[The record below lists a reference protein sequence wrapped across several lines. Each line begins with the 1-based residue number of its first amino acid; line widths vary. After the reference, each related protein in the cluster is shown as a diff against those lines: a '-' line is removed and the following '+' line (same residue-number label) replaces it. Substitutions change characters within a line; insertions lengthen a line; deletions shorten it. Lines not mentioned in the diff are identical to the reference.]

1 MEPIKLEFIVK
12 GDIDNELAKIKLAIK
27 GVGDES
33 YTSFKRLLNSS
44 NESFNGLSRVAQG
57 QAVVLQRVIQE
68 LRQNEAAQEA
78 LFDKF
83 EKGNISAANYAQA
96 QARLSVQQAELKRQA
111 SDLNQELQREIQ
123 LNGKVADSLEQKI
136 SHLSN
141 LKAEYS
147 KLSQEERDN
156 ELVGGRLISQV
167 KVLSKEIEDINNR
180 FRTEKAQITFVSGS
194 LQEKT
199 ALIAKLRNEYARL
212 TPAERDSEQIGGKLV
227 TQIKT
232 LNKEVEDINN
242 RFRIEKVVVSQI
254 SGSLQEK
261 NTILSKLREEYAR
274 LNKEERE
281 NEKIGGQLITRI
293 RELNREVKNIN
304 EGMEDTKTESGDLT
318 DALEMIPGAIGGSIS
333 KFKQLLSIGKS
344 FMSSGLGIFIGG
356 LASAFF
362 VLKTGIEGSEEATVR
377 LSAKTEYFKS
387 IYSTQKKML
396 TESMAAF
403 YNLITG
409 DTEAMNENLKAF
421 TRLQLHQVGYAQL
434 SQKAVI
440 ERNNVNKQEE
450 RNNGLILANAAA
462 IEQYRTGLM
471 DVNKT
476 FEERKKL
483 GQDILKLEKENSQL
497 KLDVISEKYKVFLDA
512 SSEAIERI
520 SDKFPEQ
527 IKLAQEYF
535 KTLTTGGELTLT
547 QQQQLINAIHDI
559 TSGLDK
565 SWDDKQKAEF
575 RSYFTDAL
583 SATKDYYSKSREV
596 STNLS
601 NIIKQQA
608 NEAAKANKKTALQKL
623 QEEVKLYKEQ
633 YAILYAYERNMG
645 KEAAD
650 EAFKDLRT
658 QGTDFI
664 AYLSNKINELKSK
677 TTRTKEE
684 DINLGWLEKTRLE
697 VAPKFDASAFKN
709 SIEEKKKLYKK
720 DIDAYIEYLEKLRKL
735 MDQDTSTAG
744 TQKRI
749 ILDLEIKEQK
759 EERQKQIDDT
769 LKQYAGYTTQMTSLH
784 TTYQRDMSRLN
795 TLLTKA
801 TTDEERKRIQE
812 TIKLREDGYK
822 QSLLNLGIENE
833 DFYNVLFGGL
843 QEVSIKTLRKAL
855 EDAEKWIK
863 EFEEKTKVDPNS
875 KTGIDLSNIKSQ
887 LKGIGNDMDKVS
899 SVTAKAPMDFSK
911 GVGTWAT
918 QFQDAAAKTLENLE
932 QIADVA
938 HYIDED
944 FGNAMDTVV
953 GIVGGVSDIAE
964 GVMSVFKGD
973 IVSAVNKSITGT
985 YKIFKTLADNVKYNR
1000 QVRRDYE
1007 EGLLETYDK
1016 ELEYNSIL
1024 RERLRVQQQIG
1035 ETSLKYF
1042 TRLQEELNK
1051 QKVSANAEYNE
1062 VWSKLMGEQYIS
1074 QTNYRHGTWFRK
1086 AKTWNDYES
1095 LSGKTYEEIEKLYTQ
1110 DKLEGAAK
1118 TLFERLKQLKNEGAD
1133 VVDMM
1138 DDLKTE
1144 MDEAY
1149 TGTTTSAISD
1159 SIIQGFINGKKG
1171 AVDFADDFRELMRD
1185 AMLKSIKMKYLEAPL
1200 QKWYEQFAKDSESG
1214 LTEDKISKLR
1224 EQYNAIIND
1233 AAKHAE
1239 EMEKITGVT
1248 IADPDSSNEN
1258 SLKGALAKASQES
1271 IDLLAGQTGALRVTA
1286 DNSYY
1291 KLTSLYTLQERGWNE
1306 VTEIKKSV
1314 ALIEGHARR
1323 TSDAVDH
1330 MSTIG
1335 VKINMNMN

>member
-12 GDIDNELAKIKLAIK
+12 GDIEKELAKVKLAIK
-27 GVGDES
+27 SVGDES
-33 YTSFKRLLNSS
+33 YTSFTRLLSSS
-44 NESFNGLSRVAQG
+44 NDAFNGLNRNAQR
-57 QAVVLQRVIQE
+57 QAIILQRYIQK

-78 LFDKF
+78 LYEKF
-83 EKGNISAANYAQA
+83 KKGTLSSEEYAQA
-96 QARLSVQQAELKRQA
+96 QSRLAVQQAELKQRA
-111 SDLNQELQREIQ
+111 SDANHTLEREIQ
-123 LNGKVADSLEQKI
+123 LNRTSKGSLEEKKVT
-136 SHLSN
+136 LN
-141 LKAEYS
+141 LLKEEYS
-147 KLSQEERDN
+147 
-156 ELVGGRLISQV
+156 
-167 KVLSKEIEDINNR
+167 
-180 FRTEKAQITFVSGS
+180 
-194 LQEKT
+194 
-199 ALIAKLRNEYARL
+199 
-212 TPAERDSEQIGGKLV
+212 
-227 TQIKT
+227 
-232 LNKEVEDINN
+232 
-242 RFRIEKVVVSQI
+242 
-254 SGSLQEK
+254 
-261 NTILSKLREEYAR
+261 R

-281 NEKIGGQLITRI
+281 NEKIGGQLLSRI
-293 RELNREVKNIN
+293 RELDRETKSLSGGLKEVKA
-304 EGMEDTKTESGDLT
+304 SSSDLT
-318 DALEMIPGAIGGSIS
+318 DSLEQIPGPIGDGVSQ
-333 KFKQLLSIGKS
+333 FKQLLSAGKA
-344 FMSSGLGIFIGG
+344 FMSSGIGLFIGG
-356 LASAFF
+356 LTVLFYG
-362 VLKTGIEGSEEATVR
+362 LKTAIEGSEQATNKMNATFVY
-377 LSAKTEYFKS
+377 AKS
-387 IYSTQKKML
+387 IWGTQKKML
-396 TESMAAF
+396 TEATATL
-403 YNLITG
+403 YNIFTG
-409 DTEAMNENLKAF
+409 DWDAANKSSQRFRE
-421 TRLQLHQVGYAQL
+421 LQLNQVGYA
-434 SQKAVI
+434 KASALASEEQVKI
-440 ERNNVNKQEE
+440 NKQLE
-450 RNNGLILANAAA
+450 RNNGLILANSAA
-462 IEQYRTGLM
+462 IEQYRTQLM

-476 FEERKKL
+476 FEERKKI
-483 GQDILKLEKENSQL
+483 GQEVLKLEKENANLKMEPLARDYNNFIFGEQDAFQL
-497 KLDVISEKYKVFLDA
+497 
-512 SSEAIERI
+512 I
-520 SDKFPEQ
+520 SDQFKDQ
-527 IKLAQEYF
+527 TILANKYF
-535 KTLTTGGELTLT
+535 NTLAEGGELTLG
-547 QQQQLINAIHDI
+547 QQHELINAVNDI
-559 TSGLDK
+559 TSGLDRV
-565 SWDDKQKAEF
+565 WDDKQKAKF

-583 SATKDYYSKSREV
+583 NVTKDYYSKTREV

-684 DINLGWLEKTRLE
+684 DINLGWLEKTRQE

-749 ILDLEIKEQK
+749 ILDLEIKDQK
-759 EERQKQIDDT
+759 EERQKQIDAT

-795 TLLTKA
+795 ALLTKA
-801 TTDEERKRIQE
+801 TTDEERKRLNE
-812 TIKLREDGYK
+812 TIRLREDGYK
-822 QSLLNLGIENE
+822 QSLLQLGIENE

-843 QEVSIKTLRKAL
+843 QEVSVKTLRKAL

-863 EFEEKTKVDPNS
+863 EFEAKTKVDPNS

-985 YKIFKTLADNVKYNR
+985 YKIFKTLADNVRYNKQIR
-1000 QVRRDYE
+1000 AEYE
-1007 EGLLETYDK
+1007 QGLLETYDK

-1118 TLFERLKQLKNEGAD
+1118 TLFERLKQLKDEGAD

-1144 MDEAY
+1144 MDEAW

-1185 AMLKSIKMKYLEAPL
+1185 AMLKSIQMKYLEAPL

-1239 EMEKITGVT
+1239 EMERITGVT

>member
-12 GDIDNELAKIKLAIK
+12 GDIEKELAKVKLAIK

-33 YTSFKRLLNSS
+33 YTSFSRLLSSS
-44 NESFNGLSRVAQG
+44 NDAFNSMSKDAQRH
-57 QAVVLQRVIQE
+57 ALILQRYIQK
-68 LRQNEAAQEA
+68 LRQNETAQEA
-78 LFDKF
+78 LYDKLK
-83 EKGNISAANYAQA
+83 KGTVSSEEYAQA
-96 QARLSVQQAELKRQA
+96 QSRLAVQQAELKQRA
-111 SDLNQELQREIQ
+111 SELSRTVEREIQ
-123 LNGKVADSLEQKI
+123 LNKAVKGSIEEKRVAL
-136 SHLSN
+136 N
-141 LKAEYS
+141 L
-147 KLSQEERDN
+147 
-156 ELVGGRLISQV
+156 
-167 KVLSKEIEDINNR
+167 
-180 FRTEKAQITFVSGS
+180 
-194 LQEKT
+194 
-199 ALIAKLRNEYARL
+199 
-212 TPAERDSEQIGGKLV
+212 
-227 TQIKT
+227 
-232 LNKEVEDINN
+232 
-242 RFRIEKVVVSQI
+242 
-254 SGSLQEK
+254 
-261 NTILSKLREEYAR
+261 LREEYSR

-281 NEKIGGQLITRI
+281 NEKIGGQLLSRI
-293 RELNREVKNIN
+293 KELDRETKSLSGGLKEVKA
-304 EGMEDTKTESGDLT
+304 SSSSLT
-318 DALEMIPGAIGGSIS
+318 DSLEQIPGPIGDGVSQ
-333 KFKQLLSIGKS
+333 FKQLLSAGKA
-344 FMSSGLGIFIGG
+344 FMSSGIGLFVGG
-356 LASAFF
+356 LTVLFYG
-362 VLKTGIEGSEEATVR
+362 LKTAIEGSEQATTKMNATFVY
-377 LSAKTEYFKS
+377 TKS
-387 IYSTQKKML
+387 IWDTQKKML
-396 TESMAAF
+396 TEATATL
-403 YNLITG
+403 YNIFTG
-409 DTEAMNENLKAF
+409 DWDAANKSAQRFHE
-421 TRLQLHQVGYAQL
+421 LQLNQVGYA
-434 SQKAVI
+434 KASALASEEQVKI
-440 ERNNVNKQEE
+440 NKQTE
-450 RNNGLILANAAA
+450 RNNGLILANSAA
-462 IEQYRTGLM
+462 IEQYRTQLM

-476 FEERKKL
+476 FEERKKI
-483 GQDILKLEKENSQL
+483 GQEVLKLEKENANL
-497 KLDVISEKYKVFLDA
+497 KLEPLSRNYNNFITDNRDA
-512 SSEAIERI
+512 FTLIT
-520 SDKFPEQ
+520 KQFPEQ
-527 IKLAQEYF
+527 TKLANEYF
-535 KTLTTGGELTLT
+535 NTLAEGGELTLG
-547 QQQQLINAIHDI
+547 QQHELINAVNDI
-559 TSGLDK
+559 TSGLDRV
-565 SWDDKQKAEF
+565 WDDKQKAKF

-583 SATKDYYSKSREV
+583 NVTKDYYSKSREV

-608 NEAAKANKKTALQKL
+608 DEAAKANKKTALQKL

-684 DINLGWLEKTRLE
+684 DINLGWLEKTRQE

-720 DIDAYIEYLEKLRKL
+720 DIDAYIDYLEKLRKL

-749 ILDLEIKEQK
+749 ILDLEIKDQR
-759 EERQKQIDDT
+759 EERQKQLDAM
-769 LKQYAGYTTQMTSLH
+769 LKDYAGYTTKVTSLH

-795 TLLTKA
+795 VLLTKA
-801 TTDEERKRIQE
+801 TTDEERKRINE
-812 TIKLREDGYK
+812 TIRLREDGYK
-822 QSLLNLGIENE
+822 QSLLQLGIENE

-843 QEVSIKTLRKAL
+843 QEVSVKTLRKAL

-863 EFEEKTKVDPNS
+863 EFEAKTKVDPNS
-875 KTGIDLSNIKSQ
+875 KTGVDLSNIKTQIHSI
-887 LKGIGNDMDKVS
+887 KTDVDKVGFVS
-899 SVTAKAPMDFSK
+899 AKAPMDFSK

-985 YKIFKTLADNVKYNR
+985 YKIFKTLADNVRYNKQIR
-1000 QVRRDYE
+1000 AEYE
-1007 EGLLETYDK
+1007 QGLLETYDK

-1035 ETSLKYF
+1035 ETSLQYF
-1042 TRLQEELNK
+1042 TRLQEELKK
-1051 QKVSANAEYNE
+1051 QKVSANDEYNE

-1086 AKTWNDYES
+1086 AKTWNDYAS

-1118 TLFERLKQLKNEGAD
+1118 TLFERLKQLKDEGAD

-1144 MDEAY
+1144 MDEAW

-1185 AMLKSIKMKYLEAPL
+1185 AMLKSIQMKYLEAPL

-1271 IDLLAGQTGALRVTA
+1271 IDLMAGQTGALRVTA

>member
-1 MEPIKLEFIVK
+1 ML
-12 GDIDNELAKIKLAIK
+12 G
-27 GVGDES
+27 
-33 YTSFKRLLNSS
+33 
-44 NESFNGLSRVAQG
+44 
-57 QAVVLQRVIQE
+57 
-68 LRQNEAAQEA
+68 
-78 LFDKF
+78 
-83 EKGNISAANYAQA
+83 
-96 QARLSVQQAELKRQA
+96 
-111 SDLNQELQREIQ
+111 
-123 LNGKVADSLEQKI
+123 
-136 SHLSN
+136 
-141 LKAEYS
+141 
-147 KLSQEERDN
+147 
-156 ELVGGRLISQV
+156 ISQ
-167 KVLSKEIEDINNR
+167 
-180 FRTEKAQITFVSGS
+180 
-194 LQEKT
+194 
-199 ALIAKLRNEYARL
+199 
-212 TPAERDSEQIGGKLV
+212 
-227 TQIKT
+227 
-232 LNKEVEDINN
+232 
-242 RFRIEKVVVSQI
+242 
-254 SGSLQEK
+254 
-261 NTILSKLREEYAR
+261 
-274 LNKEERE
+274 
-281 NEKIGGQLITRI
+281 
-293 RELNREVKNIN
+293 
-304 EGMEDTKTESGDLT
+304 
-318 DALEMIPGAIGGSIS
+318 
-333 KFKQLLSIGKS
+333 
-344 FMSSGLGIFIGG
+344 
-356 LASAFF
+356 
-362 VLKTGIEGSEEATVR
+362 
-377 LSAKTEYFKS
+377 
-387 IYSTQKKML
+387 
-396 TESMAAF
+396 
-403 YNLITG
+403 
-409 DTEAMNENLKAF
+409 
-421 TRLQLHQVGYAQL
+421 
-434 SQKAVI
+434 
-440 ERNNVNKQEE
+440 
-450 RNNGLILANAAA
+450 
-462 IEQYRTGLM
+462 
-471 DVNKT
+471 
-476 FEERKKL
+476 
-483 GQDILKLEKENSQL
+483 
-497 KLDVISEKYKVFLDA
+497 
-512 SSEAIERI
+512 
-520 SDKFPEQ
+520 
-527 IKLAQEYF
+527 
-535 KTLTTGGELTLT
+535 
-547 QQQQLINAIHDI
+547 
-559 TSGLDK
+559 
-565 SWDDKQKAEF
+565 
-575 RSYFTDAL
+575 SY
-583 SATKDYYSKSREV
+583 
-596 STNLS
+596 
-601 NIIKQQA
+601 I
-608 NEAAKANKKTALQKL
+608 
-623 QEEVKLYKEQ
+623 
-633 YAILYAYERNMG
+633 
-645 KEAAD
+645 
-650 EAFKDLRT
+650 
-658 QGTDFI
+658 
-664 AYLSNKINELKSK
+664 
-677 TTRTKEE
+677 
-684 DINLGWLEKTRLE
+684 
-697 VAPKFDASAFKN
+697 
-709 SIEEKKKLYKK
+709 SIEEKKKLYQK
-720 DIDAYIEYLEKLRKL
+720 DIDAYIAYLERLRKL

-749 ILDLEIKEQK
+749 ILDIEIKDQK
-759 EERQKQIDDT
+759 EERQKQIDAT

-795 TLLTKA
+795 ELLTKA
-801 TTDEERKRIQE
+801 TTDEERKRINE
-812 TIKLREDGYK
+812 TIRLREDGYK
-822 QSLLNLGIENE
+822 QSLLQLGVENE

-843 QEVSIKTLRKAL
+843 QEVSVKTLRKAL

-863 EFEEKTKVDPNS
+863 EFEAKTKVDPNS

-985 YKIFKTLADNVKYNR
+985 YKIFKTLADNVRYNKQIR
-1000 QVRRDYE
+1000 AEYE

-1110 DKLEGAAK
+1110 DKLEDAAK
-1118 TLFERLKQLKNEGAD
+1118 TLFERLKQLKDEGAD

-1144 MDEAY
+1144 MDEAW
-1149 TGTTTSAISD
+1149 TGTTTSTISD

-1214 LTEDKISKLR
+1214 LTDDKINKLR

-1291 KLTSLYTLQERGWNE
+1291 KLTSLYTLQERGWND
-1306 VTEIKKSV
+1306 VAEIKKSV
-1314 ALIEGHARR
+1314 ILIESHVKR

-1330 MSTIG
+1330 MSMLG
-1335 VKINMNMN
+1335 VKINMN

>member
-12 GDIDNELAKIKLAIK
+12 GDIEKELAKVKLAIK

-33 YTSFKRLLNSS
+33 YTSFTRLLSSS
-44 NESFNGLSRVAQG
+44 NDTFNGLNRNAQR
-57 QAVVLQRVIQE
+57 QVIILQRYIQK

-78 LFDKF
+78 LYEKF
-83 EKGNISAANYAQA
+83 KKGTLSSEEYAQA
-96 QARLSVQQAELKRQA
+96 QSRLAVQQAELKQRA
-111 SDLNQELQREIQ
+111 SDANHTLEREIQ
-123 LNGKVADSLEQKI
+123 LNRASKGSLEEKKVT
-136 SHLSN
+136 LN
-141 LKAEYS
+141 LLKEEYS
-147 KLSQEERDN
+147 H
-156 ELVGGRLISQV
+156 
-167 KVLSKEIEDINNR
+167 
-180 FRTEKAQITFVSGS
+180 
-194 LQEKT
+194 
-199 ALIAKLRNEYARL
+199 
-212 TPAERDSEQIGGKLV
+212 
-227 TQIKT
+227 
-232 LNKEVEDINN
+232 
-242 RFRIEKVVVSQI
+242 
-254 SGSLQEK
+254 
-261 NTILSKLREEYAR
+261 

-281 NEKIGGQLITRI
+281 NEKVGGQLLSRI
-293 RELNREVKNIN
+293 RELDRETKSLSGGLKEVKA
-304 EGMEDTKTESGDLT
+304 SSSDLT
-318 DALEMIPGAIGGSIS
+318 DTLEQIPGPIGDGVSQ
-333 KFKQLLSIGKS
+333 FKQLLSAGKA
-344 FMSSGLGIFIGG
+344 FMSSGIGLFIGG
-356 LASAFF
+356 LTVLFYG
-362 VLKTGIEGSEEATVR
+362 LKTAIEGSEQATNKMNATFVY
-377 LSAKTEYFKS
+377 AKS
-387 IYSTQKKML
+387 IWETQKKML
-396 TESMAAF
+396 TEATATL
-403 YNLITG
+403 YNIFTG
-409 DTEAMNENLKAF
+409 DWDAANKSSQRFRE
-421 TRLQLHQVGYAQL
+421 LQLNQVGYA
-434 SQKAVI
+434 KASALASEEQVKI
-440 ERNNVNKQEE
+440 NKQID
-450 RNNGLILANAAA
+450 RNNGLILANSAA
-462 IEQYRTGLM
+462 IEQYRTQLM

-476 FEERKKL
+476 FEERKKI
-483 GQDILKLEKENSQL
+483 GQEILKLEKENANL
-497 KLDVISEKYKVFLDA
+497 KLEPLSRDYDNF
-512 SSEAIERI
+512 I
-520 SDKFPEQ
+520 SDNRDAFTLITDQFKEQ
-527 IKLAQEYF
+527 TILANKYF
-535 KTLTTGGELTLT
+535 NTLAEGGELTLE
-547 QQQQLINAIHDI
+547 QQHELINAVNDI
-559 TSGLDK
+559 TSGLDRV
-565 SWDDKQKAEF
+565 WNDEQKAKF

-583 SATKDYYSKSREV
+583 NVTKDYYSKSREV

-650 EAFKDLRT
+650 EAFKELKA
-658 QGTDFI
+658 QGGDFI
-664 AYLSNKINELKSK
+664 AFLSNKINELKSK

-749 ILDLEIKEQK
+749 ILDLEIKDQR
-759 EERQKQIDDT
+759 EERQKQLDAM
-769 LKQYAGYTTQMTSLH
+769 LKDYAGYTTKVTSLH

-795 TLLTKA
+795 ALLTKA

-822 QSLLNLGIENE
+822 QSLLQLGIENE

-843 QEVSIKTLRKAL
+843 QEVSVKTLRKAL

-863 EFEEKTKVDPNS
+863 EFEAKTKVDPNS
-875 KTGIDLSNIKSQ
+875 KTGVDLSNIKTQIHSI
-887 LKGIGNDMDKVS
+887 KTDVDKVGFVS
-899 SVTAKAPMDFSK
+899 AKAPMDFSK

-985 YKIFKTLADNVKYNR
+985 YKIFKTLADNVRYNKQIR
-1000 QVRRDYE
+1000 AEYE
-1007 EGLLETYDK
+1007 QGLLETYDK

-1095 LSGKTYEEIEKLYTQ
+1095 LSGKSYEEIEKLYTQ

-1118 TLFERLKQLKNEGAD
+1118 TLFERLKQLKDEGAD

-1144 MDEAY
+1144 MDEAW

-1159 SIIQGFINGKKG
+1159 SILQGFINGKKG

>member
-12 GDIDNELAKIKLAIK
+12 GDIEKELAKVKLAIK

-33 YTSFKRLLNSS
+33 YTSFTRLLSSS
-44 NESFNGLSRVAQG
+44 NDAFNGLNRNAQR
-57 QAVVLQRVIQE
+57 QAIILQRYIQK

-78 LFDKF
+78 LYEKF
-83 EKGNISAANYAQA
+83 KKGTLSSEEYAQA
-96 QARLSVQQAELKRQA
+96 QSRLAVQQAELKQRA
-111 SDLNQELQREIQ
+111 SDANHTLEREIQ
-123 LNGKVADSLEQKI
+123 LNRASKGSLEEKKVT
-136 SHLSN
+136 LN
-141 LKAEYS
+141 LLKEEYS
-147 KLSQEERDN
+147 
-156 ELVGGRLISQV
+156 
-167 KVLSKEIEDINNR
+167 
-180 FRTEKAQITFVSGS
+180 
-194 LQEKT
+194 
-199 ALIAKLRNEYARL
+199 
-212 TPAERDSEQIGGKLV
+212 
-227 TQIKT
+227 
-232 LNKEVEDINN
+232 
-242 RFRIEKVVVSQI
+242 
-254 SGSLQEK
+254 
-261 NTILSKLREEYAR
+261 R

-281 NEKIGGQLITRI
+281 NEKIGGQLLSRI
-293 RELNREVKNIN
+293 RELDRETKSLNSGLKEVKA
-304 EGMEDTKTESGDLT
+304 SSSDLT
-318 DALEMIPGAIGGSIS
+318 DTLEQIPGPIGDGVSQ
-333 KFKQLLSIGKS
+333 FKQLLSAGKA
-344 FMSSGLGIFIGG
+344 FMSSGIGLFIGG
-356 LASAFF
+356 LTVLFYG
-362 VLKTGIEGSEEATVR
+362 LKTAIEGSEQATNKMNATFVY
-377 LSAKTEYFKS
+377 AKS
-387 IYSTQKKML
+387 IWGTQKKML
-396 TESMAAF
+396 TEATATL
-403 YNLITG
+403 YNIFTG
-409 DTEAMNENLKAF
+409 DWDAANKSSQRFRE
-421 TRLQLHQVGYAQL
+421 LQLNQVGYA
-434 SQKAVI
+434 KASALASEEQVKI
-440 ERNNVNKQEE
+440 NKQIE
-450 RNNGLILANAAA
+450 RNNGLILANSAA
-462 IEQYRTGLM
+462 IEQYRTQLM

-476 FEERKKL
+476 FEERKKI
-483 GQDILKLEKENSQL
+483 GQEILKLEKENANL
-497 KLDVISEKYKVFLDA
+497 KLDPLARDYDNFILDNGDAFTLISGQFKEQTILANKYFNT
-512 SSEAIERI
+512 
-520 SDKFPEQ
+520 
-527 IKLAQEYF
+527 LAE
-535 KTLTTGGELTLT
+535 GGELTLE
-547 QQQQLINAIHDI
+547 QQHELINAVNDI
-559 TSGLDK
+559 TSGLDRV
-565 SWDDKQKAEF
+565 WDDKQKAKF

-583 SATKDYYSKSREV
+583 TVTKDYYNKTREV

-658 QGTDFI
+658 QGSDFI

-749 ILDLEIKEQK
+749 ILDLEIKDQR
-759 EERQKQIDDT
+759 EERQKQLDAM
-769 LKQYAGYTTQMTSLH
+769 LKDYAGYTTKVTSLH

-795 TLLTKA
+795 ALLTKA
-801 TTDEERKRIQE
+801 TTDEERKRINE
-812 TIKLREDGYK
+812 TIRLREDGYK
-822 QSLLNLGIENE
+822 QSLLQLGIENE

-843 QEVSIKTLRKAL
+843 QEVSVKTLRKAL

-863 EFEEKTKVDPNS
+863 EFETKTKVDPNS
-875 KTGIDLSNIKSQ
+875 KTGVDLSNIKTQIHSI
-887 LKGIGNDMDKVS
+887 KTDVDKVGFVS
-899 SVTAKAPMDFSK
+899 AKAPMDFSK

-985 YKIFKTLADNVKYNR
+985 YKIFKTLADNVRYNKQIR
-1000 QVRRDYE
+1000 AEYE
-1007 EGLLETYDK
+1007 QGLLETYDK

-1118 TLFERLKQLKNEGAD
+1118 TLFERLKQLKDEGAD

-1144 MDEAY
+1144 MDEAW

-1200 QKWYEQFAKDSESG
+1200 QKWYERFAQDSENG
-1214 LTEDKISKLR
+1214 LTSDKIEELR
-1224 EQYNAIIND
+1224 QAYDKIIES
-1233 AAKHAE
+1233 AAKEAE
-1239 EMEKITGVT
+1239 NLEKITGIGLADTERTAVAKGITAVSQDSFNEYLGRVYALQYITANIDKNVT
-1248 IADPDSSNEN
+1248 DIQT
-1258 SLKGALAKASQES
+1258 LLYKAAEQW
-1271 IDLLAGQTGALRVTA
+1271 I
-1286 DNSYY
+1286 
-1291 KLTSLYTLQERGWNE
+1291 
-1306 VTEIKKSV
+1306 
-1314 ALIEGHARR
+1314 LIEENTRYCRR
-1323 TSDAVDH
+1323 LEGIEKDIKEVKNG
-1330 MSTIG
+1330 IG
-1335 VKINMNMN
+1335 TMVNKGIIMRKQ

>member
-12 GDIDNELAKIKLAIK
+12 GDIEKELAKVKLAIK

-33 YTSFKRLLNSS
+33 YTSFTRLLSSS
-44 NESFNGLSRVAQG
+44 NDAFNGLNRNAQR
-57 QAVVLQRVIQE
+57 QAIILQRYIQK

-78 LFDKF
+78 LYEKF
-83 EKGNISAANYAQA
+83 KKGTLSSEEYAQA
-96 QARLSVQQAELKRQA
+96 QSRLAVQQAELKQRA
-111 SDLNQELQREIQ
+111 SDANHTLEREIQ
-123 LNGKVADSLEQKI
+123 LNRASKGSLEEKKVT
-136 SHLSN
+136 LN
-141 LKAEYS
+141 LLKEEYS
-147 KLSQEERDN
+147 
-156 ELVGGRLISQV
+156 
-167 KVLSKEIEDINNR
+167 
-180 FRTEKAQITFVSGS
+180 
-194 LQEKT
+194 
-199 ALIAKLRNEYARL
+199 
-212 TPAERDSEQIGGKLV
+212 
-227 TQIKT
+227 
-232 LNKEVEDINN
+232 
-242 RFRIEKVVVSQI
+242 
-254 SGSLQEK
+254 
-261 NTILSKLREEYAR
+261 R

-281 NEKIGGQLITRI
+281 NEKIGGQLLSRI
-293 RELNREVKNIN
+293 KELDRETKSLSGGLKEVKA
-304 EGMEDTKTESGDLT
+304 SSSSLT
-318 DALEMIPGAIGGSIS
+318 DSLEQIPGPIGDGVSQ
-333 KFKQLLSIGKS
+333 FKQLLSAGKA
-344 FMSSGLGIFIGG
+344 FMSSGIGLFVGG
-356 LASAFF
+356 LTVLFYG
-362 VLKTGIEGSEEATVR
+362 LKTAIEGSEQATTKMNATFVY
-377 LSAKTEYFKS
+377 TKS
-387 IYSTQKKML
+387 IWDTQKKML
-396 TESMAAF
+396 TEATATL
-403 YNLITG
+403 YNIFTG
-409 DTEAMNENLKAF
+409 DWDAANKSAQRFHE
-421 TRLQLHQVGYAQL
+421 LQLNQVGYA
-434 SQKAVI
+434 KASALASEEQVKI
-440 ERNNVNKQEE
+440 NKQTE
-450 RNNGLILANAAA
+450 RNNGLILANSAA
-462 IEQYRTGLM
+462 IEQYRTQLM

-476 FEERKKL
+476 FEERKKI
-483 GQDILKLEKENSQL
+483 GQEVLKLEKENANL
-497 KLDVISEKYKVFLDA
+497 KLEPLSRNYNNFITDNRDA
-512 SSEAIERI
+512 FTLIT
-520 SDKFPEQ
+520 KQFPEQ
-527 IKLAQEYF
+527 TKLANEYF
-535 KTLTTGGELTLT
+535 NTLAEGGELTLG
-547 QQQQLINAIHDI
+547 QQHELINAVNDI
-559 TSGLDK
+559 TSGLDRV
-565 SWDDKQKAEF
+565 WDDKQKAKF

-583 SATKDYYSKSREV
+583 NVTKDYYSKTREV

-749 ILDLEIKEQK
+749 ILDLEIKDQR
-759 EERQKQIDDT
+759 EERQKQLDAM
-769 LKQYAGYTTQMTSLH
+769 LKDYAGYTTKVTSLH

-795 TLLTKA
+795 ALLTKA
-801 TTDEERKRIQE
+801 TTDEERKRINE
-812 TIKLREDGYK
+812 TIRLREDGYK
-822 QSLLNLGIENE
+822 QSLLLLGIENE

-843 QEVSIKTLRKAL
+843 QEVSVKTLRKAL

-863 EFEEKTKVDPNS
+863 EFEAKTKVDPNS
-875 KTGIDLSNIKSQ
+875 KTGVDLSNIKTQIHSI
-887 LKGIGNDMDKVS
+887 KTDVDKVGFVS
-899 SVTAKAPMDFSK
+899 AKAPMDFSK

-985 YKIFKTLADNVKYNR
+985 YKIFKTLADNVRYNKQIR
-1000 QVRRDYE
+1000 AEYE
-1007 EGLLETYDK
+1007 QGLLETYDK

-1086 AKTWNDYES
+1086 AKTWNDYAS

-1118 TLFERLKQLKNEGAD
+1118 TLFERLKQLKDEGAD

-1144 MDEAY
+1144 MDEAW

-1159 SIIQGFINGKKG
+1159 SILQGFINGKKG

>member
-12 GDIDNELAKIKLAIK
+12 GDIEKELAKVKLAIQ

-33 YTSFKRLLNSS
+33 YTSFTRLLSSS
-44 NESFNGLSRVAQG
+44 NDAFNGLNRNAQR
-57 QAVVLQRVIQE
+57 QAIILQRYIQK

-78 LFDKF
+78 LYEKF
-83 EKGNISAANYAQA
+83 KKGTLSSEEYAQA
-96 QARLSVQQAELKRQA
+96 QSRLAVQQAELKQRA
-111 SDLNQELQREIQ
+111 SDANHTLEREIQ
-123 LNGKVADSLEQKI
+123 LNRASKGSLEEKKVT
-136 SHLSN
+136 LN
-141 LKAEYS
+141 LLKEEYS
-147 KLSQEERDN
+147 
-156 ELVGGRLISQV
+156 
-167 KVLSKEIEDINNR
+167 
-180 FRTEKAQITFVSGS
+180 
-194 LQEKT
+194 
-199 ALIAKLRNEYARL
+199 
-212 TPAERDSEQIGGKLV
+212 
-227 TQIKT
+227 
-232 LNKEVEDINN
+232 
-242 RFRIEKVVVSQI
+242 
-254 SGSLQEK
+254 
-261 NTILSKLREEYAR
+261 R

-281 NEKIGGQLITRI
+281 NEKIGGQLLSRI
-293 RELNREVKNIN
+293 RELDRETKSLSGGLKEVKA
-304 EGMEDTKTESGDLT
+304 SSSDLT
-318 DALEMIPGAIGGSIS
+318 DSLEQIPGPIGDGVSQ
-333 KFKQLLSIGKS
+333 FKQLLSAGKA
-344 FMSSGLGIFIGG
+344 FMSSGVGLFIGG
-356 LASAFF
+356 LTVLFYG
-362 VLKTGIEGSEEATVR
+362 LKTAIEGSEQATNKMNATFVY
-377 LSAKTEYFKS
+377 AKS
-387 IYSTQKKML
+387 IWGTQKKML
-396 TESMAAF
+396 TEATATL
-403 YNLITG
+403 YNIFTG
-409 DTEAMNENLKAF
+409 DWDAANKSSQRFRE
-421 TRLQLHQVGYAQL
+421 LQLNQVGYA
-434 SQKAVI
+434 KASALASEEQVKI
-440 ERNNVNKQEE
+440 NKQIE
-450 RNNGLILANAAA
+450 RNNGLILANSAA
-462 IEQYRTGLM
+462 IEQYRTQLM

-476 FEERKKL
+476 FEERKKI
-483 GQDILKLEKENSQL
+483 GQEILKLEKDNANL
-497 KLDVISEKYKVFLDA
+497 KLEPLSRNYDNF
-512 SSEAIERI
+512 I
-520 SDKFPEQ
+520 SDNRDAFTLISGQFKEQ
-527 IKLAQEYF
+527 TILANKYF
-535 KTLTTGGELTLT
+535 NTLAEGGELTLE
-547 QQQQLINAIHDI
+547 QQHELINAVNDI
-559 TSGLDK
+559 TSGLDRV
-565 SWDDKQKAEF
+565 WDDEQKAKF

-583 SATKDYYSKSREV
+583 TVTKDYYSKTREV

-608 NEAAKANKKTALQKL
+608 NETAKANKKTALQKL

-645 KEAAD
+645 KKAAD

-684 DINLGWLEKTRLE
+684 DINLGWLEKTRME

-749 ILDLEIKEQK
+749 ILDLEIKDQR
-759 EERQKQIDDT
+759 EERQKQLDAL
-769 LKQYAGYTTQMTSLH
+769 LKDYAGYTTKVTSLH

-795 TLLTKA
+795 ALLTKA
-801 TTDEERKRIQE
+801 TTDEERKRLNE
-812 TIKLREDGYK
+812 TIRLREDGYK
-822 QSLLNLGIENE
+822 QSLLQLGIENE

-843 QEVSIKTLRKAL
+843 QEVSVKTLRKAL

-875 KTGIDLSNIKSQ
+875 QTGIDLSNIKTQIHSI
-887 LKGIGNDMDKVS
+887 KTDVDKVG
-899 SVTAKAPMDFSK
+899 SVSAKAPMDFSK

-985 YKIFKTLADNVKYNR
+985 YKIFKTLADNVRYNKQIR
-1000 QVRRDYE
+1000 AEYE
-1007 EGLLETYDK
+1007 QGLLETYDK

-1118 TLFERLKQLKNEGAD
+1118 TLFERLKQLKDEGAD

-1144 MDEAY
+1144 MDEAW

-1291 KLTSLYTLQERGWNE
+1291 KLTSLYTLQERGWND
-1306 VTEIKKSV
+1306 VAEIKKSV

>member
-33 YTSFKRLLNSS
+33 YLSFKRLLNSS
-44 NESFNGLSRVAQG
+44 NEAFNGLSRTAQG
-57 QAVVLQRVIQE
+57 QAVILQRVIQE

-78 LFDKF
+78 LFDSF
-83 EKGNISAANYAQA
+83 EKGSVSANDYAQA
-96 QARLSVQQAELKRQA
+96 QARLSAQQAELKRQA
-111 SDLNQELQREIQ
+111 AELNRELQREIQ

-136 SHLSN
+136 SHLSS
-141 LKAEYS
+141 LKAEYA

-156 ELVGGRLISQV
+156 EQIGGKIVEKV
-167 KVLSKEIEDINNR
+167 KVLNREIEEINNR
-180 FRTEKAQITFVSGS
+180 FRTEKTVVSQVSGS
-194 LQEKT
+194 LQEKIT
-199 ALIAKLRNEYARL
+199 N
-212 TPAERDSEQIGGKLV
+212 
-227 TQIKT
+227 
-232 LNKEVEDINN
+232 
-242 RFRIEKVVVSQI
+242 
-254 SGSLQEK
+254 
-261 NTILSKLREEYAR
+261 LSKLREEYAR

-304 EGMEDTKTESGDLT
+304 DGMKDTKTESGDLT
-318 DALEMIPGAIGGSIS
+318 DALEMIPGAIGSGVS
-333 KFKQLLSIGKS
+333 KFKQLLSVGKS
-344 FMSSGLGIFIGG
+344 FMSSGIGLFVGG

-377 LSAKTEYFKS
+377 LTAKTEYFKS
-387 IYSTQKKML
+387 IYGTQKKML
-396 TESMAAF
+396 TEGMAAF
-403 YNLITG
+403 WNLLTG
-409 DTEAMNENLKAF
+409 NTDAMNENLRAF

-434 SQKAVI
+434 AEQAAI
-440 ERNNVNKQEE
+440 EQNKVNKLEE

-462 IEQYRTGLM
+462 IEQYRAGLM

-483 GQDILKLEKENSQL
+483 GQDILKLEKDNSQL
-497 KLDVISEKYKVFLDA
+497 KLDVISEKYKTFIDR
-512 SSEAIERI
+512 SSEGFERI
-520 SDKFPEQ
+520 TNQFPKQTE
-527 IKLAQEYF
+527 LAQEYF

-547 QQQQLINAIHDI
+547 QQHNLINAINDI

-583 SATKDYYSKSREV
+583 AATKDYYSKSREV

-608 NEAAKANKKTALQKL
+608 NETAKANKKTALQKL

-650 EAFKDLRT
+650 EAFKDLKT
-658 QGTDFI
+658 KGTDFI

-684 DINLGWLEKTRLE
+684 DINLGWLEKTRQE
-697 VAPKFDASAFKN
+697 AAPKFDASAFKH

-720 DIDAYIEYLEKLRKL
+720 DIDAYIEYLDKLRKL
-735 MDQDTSTAG
+735 MDQDTSTVG

-749 ILDLEIKEQK
+749 ILDLEIKDQK

-795 TLLTKA
+795 ALLTKA

-822 QSLLNLGIENE
+822 QSLLQLGVENE

-843 QEVSIKTLRKAL
+843 QEVSVKTLRKAL

-863 EFEEKTKVDPNS
+863 EFEAKTKVDPNS
-875 KTGIDLSNIKSQ
+875 KTGIDLANIKTQIHSI
-887 LKGIGNDMDKVS
+887 KTDVDKVGFVS
-899 SVTAKAPMDFSK
+899 AKAPMDFSK

-1007 EGLLETYDK
+1007 EGLLTTYDK

-1035 ETSLKYF
+1035 ETSLQYF
-1042 TRLQEELNK
+1042 TRLQEELKK
-1051 QKVSANAEYNE
+1051 QKVSANDEYNE
-1062 VWSKLMGEQYIS
+1062 VWSKLMGEEYIS
-1074 QTNYRHGTWFRK
+1074 KTNYKHGTWFRK

-1118 TLFERLKQLKNEGAD
+1118 TLFERLKQLKEEGAD

-1144 MDEAY
+1144 MDEAW

-1159 SIIQGFINGKKG
+1159 SIMQGFLDGKKS
-1171 AVDFADDFRELMRD
+1171 AIDYADDFEDLMRN
-1185 AMLKSIKMKYLEAPL
+1185 AMMKSIQMKYLEAPL
-1200 QKWYEQFAKDSESG
+1200 QKWYEKFAQDSEGG
-1214 LTEDKISKLR
+1214 LTSDKIEELR
-1224 EQYNAIIND
+1224 KAYDQIIES
-1233 AAKHAE
+1233 AAKEAE
-1239 EMEKITGVT
+1239 NLEKITGIGMATGEAGRTAVAKGITSVSQDSFDEYRGSVNALQYITANIDKNVT
-1248 IADPDSSNEN
+1248 DIQVQLYKAAEKWIQIEENTRYCRKLEGIEKDIRTVSNGIQDIRDN
-1258 SLKGALAKASQES
+1258 G
-1271 IDLLAGQTGALRVTA
+1271 IILR
-1286 DNSYY
+1286 
-1291 KLTSLYTLQERGWNE
+1291 K
-1306 VTEIKKSV
+1306 
-1314 ALIEGHARR
+1314 
-1323 TSDAVDH
+1323 
-1330 MSTIG
+1330 
-1335 VKINMNMN
+1335 

>member
-12 GDIDNELAKIKLAIK
+12 GDIENELAKVKLAIK

-44 NESFNGLSRVAQG
+44 NEAFNGLSHVAQG
-57 QAVVLQRVIQE
+57 QAVILQRVIQE

-78 LFDKF
+78 LFDSF
-83 EKGNISAANYAQA
+83 EKGSVSANDYAQA
-96 QARLSVQQAELKRQA
+96 QARLSAQQAELKRQA
-111 SDLNQELQREIQ
+111 AELNRELQREIQ

-136 SHLSN
+136 SHLSS
-141 LKAEYS
+141 LKAEYA

-156 ELVGGRLISQV
+156 EQIGGKIVEKV
-167 KVLSKEIEDINNR
+167 KVLNREIEEINNR
-180 FRTEKAQITFVSGS
+180 FRTEKTVVSQVSGS

-199 ALIAKLRNEYARL
+199 
-212 TPAERDSEQIGGKLV
+212 
-227 TQIKT
+227 
-232 LNKEVEDINN
+232 
-242 RFRIEKVVVSQI
+242 
-254 SGSLQEK
+254 
-261 NTILSKLREEYAR
+261 TILAKLREEYAR

-293 RELNREVKNIN
+293 RELNREVKSIN
-304 EGMEDTKTESGDLT
+304 DGMKDTKTESGDLT
-318 DALEMIPGAIGGSIS
+318 DALEMIPGAIGSGVSQ
-333 KFKQLLSIGKS
+333 FKQLLSTGKA
-344 FMSSGLGIFIGG
+344 FMSSGVGMFVAGLG
-356 LASAFF
+356 SSFF
-362 VLKTGIEGSEEATVR
+362 LLKTAIEGSEEGTVK
-377 LSAKTEYFKS
+377 LNAKMESMKS
-387 IYSTQKKML
+387 IWDTHKKML
-396 TESMAAF
+396 TQLSAAF
-403 YNLITG
+403 YNLFRG
-409 DTEAMNENLKAF
+409 DTDAANLNMAMWAKLKYGQ
-421 TRLQLHQVGYAQL
+421 TDYA
-434 SQKAVI
+434 KAVEDAYVKQHDINKLI
-440 ERNNVNKQEE
+440 ERNNE
-450 RNNGLILANAAA
+450 LILANASA

-483 GQDILKLEKENSQL
+483 GQDILKLEKENANL
-497 KLDVISEKYKVFLDA
+497 KLDPLAQSYSNFRD
-512 SSEAIERI
+512 EAQYGFDII
-520 SDKFPEQ
+520 KGQFPEQ
-527 IKLAQEYF
+527 IKLAEQYF
-535 KTLTTGGELTLT
+535 ETLTKGGELTLG
-547 QQQQLINAIHDI
+547 QQQDMINAVHDI
-559 TSGLDK
+559 ANGLD
-565 SWDDKQKAEF
+565 SAWDDKQKAKF

-583 SATKDYYSKSREV
+583 DVTKNYYSKTREV

-608 NEAAKANKKTALQKL
+608 NETAKANKKTALQKL

-650 EAFKDLRT
+650 EAFKDLKT
-658 QGTDFI
+658 KGTDFI

-684 DINLGWLEKTRLE
+684 DINLGYLQKTRQE
-697 VAPKFDASAFKN
+697 AAPKFDASAFKN

-720 DIDAYIEYLEKLRKL
+720 DIDAYIEYLDKLRKL
-735 MDQDTSTAG
+735 MDQDTSTVG

-749 ILDLEIKEQK
+749 ILDLEIKDQK

-795 TLLTKA
+795 ALLTKA

-822 QSLLNLGIENE
+822 QSLLQLGVENE

-843 QEVSIKTLRKAL
+843 QEVSVKTLRKAL

-863 EFEEKTKVDPNS
+863 EFEAKTKVDPNS
-875 KTGIDLSNIKSQ
+875 KTGIDLANIKTQIHSI
-887 LKGIGNDMDKVS
+887 KTDVDKVGFVS
-899 SVTAKAPMDFSK
+899 AKAPMDFSK

-1007 EGLLETYDK
+1007 EGLLTTYDK

-1035 ETSLKYF
+1035 ETSLQYF
-1042 TRLQEELNK
+1042 TRLQEELKK
-1051 QKVSANAEYNE
+1051 QKVSANDEYNE
-1062 VWSKLMGEQYIS
+1062 VWSKLMGEEYIS
-1074 QTNYRHGTWFRK
+1074 KTNYKHGTWFRK

-1118 TLFERLKQLKNEGAD
+1118 TLFERLKQLKEEGAD

-1144 MDEAY
+1144 MDEAW
-1149 TGTTTSAISD
+1149 TGTTSSAISD
-1159 SIIQGFINGKKG
+1159 SIMQGFLDGKKS
-1171 AVDFADDFRELMRD
+1171 AIDYADDFEDLMRN
-1185 AMLKSIKMKYLEAPL
+1185 AMMKSIQMKYLEAPL
-1200 QKWYEQFAKDSESG
+1200 QKWYEKFAQDSEGG
-1214 LTEDKISKLR
+1214 LTSDKIEELR
-1224 EQYNAIIND
+1224 KAYDQIIES
-1233 AAKHAE
+1233 AAKEAE
-1239 EMEKITGVT
+1239 NLEKITGIGMATGEAGRTAVAKGITSVSQDSFDEYRGSVNALQYITANIDKNVT
-1248 IADPDSSNEN
+1248 DIQVQLYKAAEKWIQIEENTRYCRKLEGIEKDIRTVSNGIQDIRDN
-1258 SLKGALAKASQES
+1258 G
-1271 IDLLAGQTGALRVTA
+1271 IILR
-1286 DNSYY
+1286 
-1291 KLTSLYTLQERGWNE
+1291 K
-1306 VTEIKKSV
+1306 
-1314 ALIEGHARR
+1314 
-1323 TSDAVDH
+1323 
-1330 MSTIG
+1330 
-1335 VKINMNMN
+1335 

>member
-12 GDIDNELAKIKLAIK
+12 GDIEKELAKVKLAIK

-33 YTSFKRLLNSS
+33 YTSFTRLLSSS
-44 NESFNGLSRVAQG
+44 NDTFNGLNRNAQR
-57 QAVVLQRVIQE
+57 QAIILQRYIQK

-78 LFDKF
+78 LYEKF
-83 EKGNISAANYAQA
+83 KKGTLSSEEYAQA
-96 QARLSVQQAELKRQA
+96 QSRLAVQQAELKQRA
-111 SDLNQELQREIQ
+111 SDANHTLEREIQ
-123 LNGKVADSLEQKI
+123 LNRASKGSLEEKKVT
-136 SHLSN
+136 LN
-141 LKAEYS
+141 LLKEEYS
-147 KLSQEERDN
+147 
-156 ELVGGRLISQV
+156 
-167 KVLSKEIEDINNR
+167 
-180 FRTEKAQITFVSGS
+180 
-194 LQEKT
+194 
-199 ALIAKLRNEYARL
+199 
-212 TPAERDSEQIGGKLV
+212 
-227 TQIKT
+227 
-232 LNKEVEDINN
+232 
-242 RFRIEKVVVSQI
+242 
-254 SGSLQEK
+254 
-261 NTILSKLREEYAR
+261 R

-281 NEKIGGQLITRI
+281 NEKIGGQLLSRI
-293 RELNREVKNIN
+293 RELDRETKSLNSGLKEVKA
-304 EGMEDTKTESGDLT
+304 SSSDLT
-318 DALEMIPGAIGGSIS
+318 DTLEQIPGPIGDGVSQ
-333 KFKQLLSIGKS
+333 FKQLLSAGKA
-344 FMSSGLGIFIGG
+344 FMSSGIGLFIGG
-356 LASAFF
+356 LTVLFYG
-362 VLKTGIEGSEEATVR
+362 LKTAIEGSEQATNKMNATFVY
-377 LSAKTEYFKS
+377 AKS
-387 IYSTQKKML
+387 IWGTQKKML
-396 TESMAAF
+396 TEATATL
-403 YNLITG
+403 YNIFTG
-409 DTEAMNENLKAF
+409 DWDAANKSSQRFRE
-421 TRLQLHQVGYAQL
+421 LQLNQVGYA
-434 SQKAVI
+434 KASALASEEQVKI
-440 ERNNVNKQEE
+440 NKQIE
-450 RNNGLILANAAA
+450 RNNGLILANSAA
-462 IEQYRTGLM
+462 IEQYRTQLM

-476 FEERKKL
+476 FEERKKI
-483 GQDILKLEKENSQL
+483 GQEILKLEKENANL
-497 KLDVISEKYKVFLDA
+497 KLEPLARDYDNFILDNGDAFTLISGQFKEQTILANKYFNT
-512 SSEAIERI
+512 
-520 SDKFPEQ
+520 
-527 IKLAQEYF
+527 LAE
-535 KTLTTGGELTLT
+535 GGELTLE
-547 QQQQLINAIHDI
+547 QQHELINAVNDI
-559 TSGLDK
+559 TSGLDRV
-565 SWDDKQKAEF
+565 WDDKQKAKF

-583 SATKDYYSKSREV
+583 TVTKDYYNKTREV

-684 DINLGWLEKTRLE
+684 DINLGWLEKTRQE

-749 ILDLEIKEQK
+749 ILDLEIKDQR
-759 EERQKQIDDT
+759 EERQKQLDAM
-769 LKQYAGYTTQMTSLH
+769 LKDYAGYTTKVTSLH

-795 TLLTKA
+795 ALLTKA
-801 TTDEERKRIQE
+801 TTDEERKRINE
-812 TIKLREDGYK
+812 TIRLREDGYK
-822 QSLLNLGIENE
+822 QSLLQLGIENE

-843 QEVSIKTLRKAL
+843 QEVSVKTLRKAL

-863 EFEEKTKVDPNS
+863 EFEAKTKVDPNS
-875 KTGIDLSNIKSQ
+875 KTGVDLSNIKTQIHSI
-887 LKGIGNDMDKVS
+887 KTDVDKVGFVS
-899 SVTAKAPMDFSK
+899 AKAPMDFSK

-985 YKIFKTLADNVKYNR
+985 YKIFKTLADNVRYNKQIR
-1000 QVRRDYE
+1000 AEYE
-1007 EGLLETYDK
+1007 QGLLETYDK

-1035 ETSLKYF
+1035 ETSLQYF
-1042 TRLQEELNK
+1042 TRLQEELKK
-1051 QKVSANAEYNE
+1051 QKVSANDEYNE

-1086 AKTWNDYES
+1086 AKTWNDYAS

-1118 TLFERLKQLKNEGAD
+1118 TLFERLKQLKDEGAD

-1144 MDEAY
+1144 MDEAW
-1149 TGTTTSAISD
+1149 TGTTTSAISN

-1200 QKWYEQFAKDSESG
+1200 QKWYERFAQDSENG
-1214 LTEDKISKLR
+1214 LTSDKIEELR
-1224 EQYNAIIND
+1224 QAYDKIIES
-1233 AAKHAE
+1233 AAKEAE
-1239 EMEKITGVT
+1239 NLEKITGIGLADTERTAVAKGITAVSQDSFNEYLGRVYALQYITANIDKNVT
-1248 IADPDSSNEN
+1248 DIQT
-1258 SLKGALAKASQES
+1258 LLYKAAAQW
-1271 IDLLAGQTGALRVTA
+1271 I
-1286 DNSYY
+1286 
-1291 KLTSLYTLQERGWNE
+1291 
-1306 VTEIKKSV
+1306 
-1314 ALIEGHARR
+1314 LIEENTRYCRR
-1323 TSDAVDH
+1323 LEGIEKDIKEVKNG
-1330 MSTIG
+1330 IG
-1335 VKINMNMN
+1335 TMVNKGIIMRKQ

>member
-12 GDIDNELAKIKLAIK
+12 GDIEKELAKVKLAIK

-33 YTSFKRLLNSS
+33 YTSFTRLLSSS
-44 NESFNGLSRVAQG
+44 NDAFNGLNRNAQR
-57 QAVVLQRVIQE
+57 QAIILQRYIQK

-78 LFDKF
+78 LYEKF
-83 EKGNISAANYAQA
+83 KKGTLSSEEYAQA
-96 QARLSVQQAELKRQA
+96 QSRLAVQQAELKQRA
-111 SDLNQELQREIQ
+111 SDANHTLEREIQ
-123 LNGKVADSLEQKI
+123 LNRASKGSLEEKKVT
-136 SHLSN
+136 LN
-141 LKAEYS
+141 LLKEEYS
-147 KLSQEERDN
+147 
-156 ELVGGRLISQV
+156 
-167 KVLSKEIEDINNR
+167 
-180 FRTEKAQITFVSGS
+180 
-194 LQEKT
+194 
-199 ALIAKLRNEYARL
+199 
-212 TPAERDSEQIGGKLV
+212 
-227 TQIKT
+227 
-232 LNKEVEDINN
+232 
-242 RFRIEKVVVSQI
+242 
-254 SGSLQEK
+254 
-261 NTILSKLREEYAR
+261 R

-281 NEKIGGQLITRI
+281 NEKIGGQLLSRI
-293 RELNREVKNIN
+293 KELDRETKSLSGGLKEVKA
-304 EGMEDTKTESGDLT
+304 SSSSLT
-318 DALEMIPGAIGGSIS
+318 DSLEQIPGPIGDGVSQ
-333 KFKQLLSIGKS
+333 FKQLLSAGKA
-344 FMSSGLGIFIGG
+344 FMSSGIGLFVGG
-356 LASAFF
+356 LTVLFYG
-362 VLKTGIEGSEEATVR
+362 LKTAIEGSEQATTKMNATFVY
-377 LSAKTEYFKS
+377 TKS
-387 IYSTQKKML
+387 IWDTQKKML
-396 TESMAAF
+396 TEATATL
-403 YNLITG
+403 YNIFTG
-409 DTEAMNENLKAF
+409 DWDAANKSAQRFHE
-421 TRLQLHQVGYAQL
+421 LQLNQVGYA
-434 SQKAVI
+434 KASALASEEQVKI
-440 ERNNVNKQEE
+440 NKQTE
-450 RNNGLILANAAA
+450 RNNGLILANSAA
-462 IEQYRTGLM
+462 IEQYRTQLM

-476 FEERKKL
+476 FEERKKI
-483 GQDILKLEKENSQL
+483 GQEVLKLEKENANL
-497 KLDVISEKYKVFLDA
+497 KLEPLSRNYNNFITDNRDA
-512 SSEAIERI
+512 FTLIT
-520 SDKFPEQ
+520 KQFPEQ
-527 IKLAQEYF
+527 TKLANEYF
-535 KTLTTGGELTLT
+535 NTLAEGGELTLG
-547 QQQQLINAIHDI
+547 QQHELINAVNDI
-559 TSGLDK
+559 TSGLDRV
-565 SWDDKQKAEF
+565 WDDKQKAKF

-583 SATKDYYSKSREV
+583 NVTKDYYSKTCEV

-749 ILDLEIKEQK
+749 ILDLEIKDQR
-759 EERQKQIDDT
+759 EERQKQLDAM
-769 LKQYAGYTTQMTSLH
+769 LKDYAGYTTKVTSLH

-795 TLLTKA
+795 ALLTKA
-801 TTDEERKRIQE
+801 TTDEERKRINE
-812 TIKLREDGYK
+812 TIRLREDGYK
-822 QSLLNLGIENE
+822 QSLLLLGIENE

-843 QEVSIKTLRKAL
+843 QEVSVKTLRKAL

-863 EFEEKTKVDPNS
+863 EFEAKTKVDPNS
-875 KTGIDLSNIKSQ
+875 KTGVDLSNIKTQIHSI
-887 LKGIGNDMDKVS
+887 KTDVDKVGFVS
-899 SVTAKAPMDFSK
+899 AKAPMDFSK

-985 YKIFKTLADNVKYNR
+985 YKIFKTLADNVRYNKQIR
-1000 QVRRDYE
+1000 AEYE
-1007 EGLLETYDK
+1007 QGLLETYDK

>member
-33 YTSFKRLLNSS
+33 YLSFKRLLNSS
-44 NESFNGLSRVAQG
+44 NEAFNGLSRTAQG
-57 QAVVLQRVIQE
+57 QAVILQRVIQE

-78 LFDKF
+78 LFDSF
-83 EKGNISAANYAQA
+83 EKGSVSANDYAQA
-96 QARLSVQQAELKRQA
+96 QARLSAQQAELKRQA
-111 SDLNQELQREIQ
+111 AELNRELQREIQ

-136 SHLSN
+136 SHLSS
-141 LKAEYS
+141 LKAEYA

-156 ELVGGRLISQV
+156 EQIGGKIVEKV
-167 KVLSKEIEDINNR
+167 KVLNREIEEINNR
-180 FRTEKAQITFVSGS
+180 FRTEKTVVSQVSGS

-199 ALIAKLRNEYARL
+199 
-212 TPAERDSEQIGGKLV
+212 
-227 TQIKT
+227 
-232 LNKEVEDINN
+232 
-242 RFRIEKVVVSQI
+242 
-254 SGSLQEK
+254 
-261 NTILSKLREEYAR
+261 TILARLREEYAR

-293 RELNREVKNIN
+293 RELNREVKSIN
-304 EGMEDTKTESGDLT
+304 DGMKDTKTESGDLT
-318 DALEMIPGAIGGSIS
+318 DALEMIPGAIGSGVSQ
-333 KFKQLLSIGKS
+333 FKQLLSTGKA
-344 FMSSGLGIFIGG
+344 FMSSGVGMFVAG
-356 LASAFF
+356 LASSFF
-362 VLKTGIEGSEEATVR
+362 LLKTAIEGSEEGTVK
-377 LSAKTEYFKS
+377 LNAKMESMKS
-387 IYSTQKKML
+387 IWDTHKKML
-396 TESMAAF
+396 TQLSAAF
-403 YNLITG
+403 YNLFRG
-409 DTEAMNENLKAF
+409 DTDAANLNMAMWAKLKYGQ
-421 TRLQLHQVGYAQL
+421 TDYA
-434 SQKAVI
+434 KAVEEAKI
-440 ERNNVNKQEE
+440 KQNDINKLTERNKELV
-450 RNNGLILANAAA
+450 LANASA

-483 GQDILKLEKENSQL
+483 GQDILKLEKENANL
-497 KLDVISEKYKVFLDA
+497 KFDPLTRNYSNFKDEVKYSFEVIKGQ
-512 SSEAIERI
+512 
-520 SDKFPEQ
+520 FPEQ
-527 IKLAQEYF
+527 IKLAEKYF
-535 KTLTTGGELTLT
+535 ETLTKGGELTVG
-547 QQQQLINAIHDI
+547 QQQDMINAVHDI
-559 TSGLDK
+559 TNGLD
-565 SWDDKQKAEF
+565 SAWNDEQKAKF
-575 RSYFTDAL
+575 RSYFTEAL
-583 SATKDYYSKSREV
+583 DITKNYYSKSREV

-608 NEAAKANKKTALQKL
+608 NETAKANKKTALQKL

-650 EAFKDLRT
+650 EAFKDLKT
-658 QGTDFI
+658 KGTDFI

-684 DINLGWLEKTRLE
+684 DINLGWLEKTRQE
-697 VAPKFDASAFKN
+697 AVPKFDASAFKN

-720 DIDAYIEYLEKLRKL
+720 DIDAYIEYLDKLRKL
-735 MDQDTSTAG
+735 MDQDTSTVG

-749 ILDLEIKEQK
+749 ILDLEIKDQK

-795 TLLTKA
+795 ALLTKA

-822 QSLLNLGIENE
+822 QSLLQLGVENE

-843 QEVSIKTLRKAL
+843 QEVSVKTLRKAL

-863 EFEEKTKVDPNS
+863 EFEAKTKVDPNS
-875 KTGIDLSNIKSQ
+875 KTGIDLANIKTQIHSI
-887 LKGIGNDMDKVS
+887 KTDVDKVGFVS
-899 SVTAKAPMDFSK
+899 AKAPMDFSK

-1007 EGLLETYDK
+1007 EGLLTTYDK

-1035 ETSLKYF
+1035 ETSLQYF
-1042 TRLQEELNK
+1042 TRLQEELKK
-1051 QKVSANAEYNE
+1051 QKVSANDEYNE
-1062 VWSKLMGEQYIS
+1062 VWSKLMGEEYIS
-1074 QTNYRHGTWFRK
+1074 KTNYKHGTWFRK

-1118 TLFERLKQLKNEGAD
+1118 TLFERLKQLKEEGAD

-1144 MDEAY
+1144 MNEAW
-1149 TGTTTSAISD
+1149 TGTTSSAISD
-1159 SIIQGFINGKKG
+1159 SIMQGFLDGKKS
-1171 AVDFADDFRELMRD
+1171 AIDYADDFEDLMRN
-1185 AMLKSIKMKYLEAPL
+1185 AMMKSIQMKYLEAPL
-1200 QKWYEQFAKDSESG
+1200 QKWYEKFAQDSEGG
-1214 LTEDKISKLR
+1214 LTSDKIEELR
-1224 EQYNAIIND
+1224 KAYDQIIES
-1233 AAKHAE
+1233 AAKEAE
-1239 EMEKITGVT
+1239 NLEKITGIGMATGEAGRTAVAKGITSVSQDSFDEYLGRVYALQYITANIDKNVT
-1248 IADPDSSNEN
+1248 DIQLQLYKAAEKWIQIEEN
-1258 SLKGALAKASQES
+1258 TRYCRKLES
-1271 IDLLAGQTGALRVTA
+1271 IEKYMKEMK
-1286 DNSYY
+1286 N
-1291 KLTSLYTLQERGWNE
+1291 
-1306 VTEIKKSV
+1306 
-1314 ALIEGHARR
+1314 
-1323 TSDAVDH
+1323 
-1330 MSTIG
+1330 G
-1335 VKINMNMN
+1335 VSAMVNNGVVMRKQ

>member
-1 MEPIKLEFIVK
+1 MDPIKLEFIVK
-12 GDIDNELAKIKLAIK
+12 GDIDKELAKIKLAIK

-33 YTSFKRLLNSS
+33 YTSFRRLLNSS
-44 NESFNGLSRVAQG
+44 NDAFNGLSRVAQG
-57 QAVVLQRVIQE
+57 QAVILQQVIQE

-78 LFDKF
+78 LFEKF
-83 EKGNISAANYAQA
+83 EKGTVSATNYAQA

-111 SDLNQELQREIQ
+111 SELNQELQREIQ

-136 SHLSN
+136 SHLSS
-141 LKAEYS
+141 LKVEYS
-147 KLSQEERDN
+147 KLTREERDN
-156 ELVGGRLISQV
+156 EQIGGKIIEKV
-167 KVLSKEIEDINNR
+167 KVLNNEIEEINNR
-180 FRTEKAQITFVSGS
+180 FRTEKSIVSQVSGS

-199 ALIAKLRNEYARL
+199 
-212 TPAERDSEQIGGKLV
+212 
-227 TQIKT
+227 
-232 LNKEVEDINN
+232 
-242 RFRIEKVVVSQI
+242 
-254 SGSLQEK
+254 
-261 NTILSKLREEYAR
+261 TILSKLCEEYSR

-293 RELNREVKNIN
+293 RELNREIKSIN
-304 EGMEDTKTESGDLT
+304 DGMKDTKTESGDLT
-318 DALEMIPGAIGGSIS
+318 DALEMIPGAIGGGVS
-333 KFKQLLSIGKS
+333 KFKQLLSAGKA
-344 FMSSGLGIFIGG
+344 FMSSGIGMFVGG
-356 LASAFF
+356 LASTFF
-362 VLKTGIEGSEEATVR
+362 VLKTGIEGSEEATTK
-377 LSAKTEYFKS
+377 LAAKTEYFKS
-387 IYSTQKKML
+387 IYSTQKRML

-403 YNLITG
+403 WNLITG
-409 DTEAMNENLKAF
+409 NTDAMNENLRAF

-434 SQKAVI
+434 AEKAVL
-440 ERNNVNKQEE
+440 EQNKVNKLEE
-450 RNNGLILANAAA
+450 RNNGLILANASA
-462 IEQYRTGLM
+462 IEQYRNGLM

-483 GQDILKLEKENSQL
+483 GQDILKLEKDNSQL
-497 KLDVISEKYKVFLDA
+497 KLDVISEKYKVFINQ
-512 SSEAIERI
+512 SSEAFESI
-520 SDKFPEQ
+520 SIQFPEQ
-527 IKLAQEYF
+527 LKLAKNYF
-535 KTLTTGGELTLT
+535 DTLTQGGELSLN
-547 QQQQLINAIHDI
+547 QQKELVVAINDI

-565 SWDDKQKAEF
+565 SWNDEQKAEF

-583 SATKDYYSKSREV
+583 AATKDYYNKSREV
-596 STNLS
+596 STSLS

-608 NEAAKANKKTALQKL
+608 NEVAKANKKTALEKL

-650 EAFKDLRT
+650 EAFKDLKT
-658 QGTDFI
+658 KGSDFI
-664 AYLSNKINELKSK
+664 AYLSNKINELQNKPN
-677 TTRTKEE
+677 RTKAD
-684 DINLGWLEKTRLE
+684 DINLGYLQKTRQE
-697 VAPKFDASAFKN
+697 AAPKFDASAFKH

-720 DIDAYIEYLEKLRKL
+720 DIDAYIEYLDKLRKL

-749 ILDLEIKEQK
+749 ILDLEIKDQK

-795 TLLTKA
+795 ALLTKA
-801 TTDEERKRIQE
+801 ATDEERKRIQE

-822 QSLLNLGIENE
+822 QSLLQLGVENE

-843 QEVSIKTLRKAL
+843 QEVSVKTLRKAL

-863 EFEEKTKVDPNS
+863 EFEAKTKVDPNS
-875 KTGIDLSNIKSQ
+875 KTGIDLANIKTQIHSI
-887 LKGIGNDMDKVS
+887 KTDVDKVGFVS
-899 SVTAKAPMDFSK
+899 AKAPMDFSK

-1007 EGLLETYDK
+1007 EGLLTTYDK

-1035 ETSLKYF
+1035 ETSLQYF
-1042 TRLQEELNK
+1042 TRLQEELKK
-1051 QKVSANAEYNE
+1051 QKVSANDEYNE
-1062 VWSKLMGEQYIS
+1062 VWSKLMGEEYIS
-1074 QTNYRHGTWFRK
+1074 KTNYKHGTWFRK

-1118 TLFERLKQLKNEGAD
+1118 TLFERLKQLKEEGAD

-1144 MDEAY
+1144 MNEAW
-1149 TGTTTSAISD
+1149 TGTTSSAISD
-1159 SIIQGFINGKKG
+1159 SIMQGFLDGKKS
-1171 AVDFADDFRELMRD
+1171 AIDYADDFEDLMRN
-1185 AMLKSIKMKYLEAPL
+1185 AMMKSIQMKYLEAPL
-1200 QKWYEQFAKDSESG
+1200 QKWYEKFAQDSETG
-1214 LTEDKISKLR
+1214 LTSDKIAELR
-1224 EQYNAIIND
+1224 KAYDQIIES
-1233 AAKHAE
+1233 AAKEAE
-1239 EMEKITGVT
+1239 NLEKITGIGMATGEAGRTAVAKGITSVSQDSFDEYLGRVYALQYITANIDKNVT
-1248 IADPDSSNEN
+1248 DIQLQLYKAAEKWIQIEEN
-1258 SLKGALAKASQES
+1258 
-1271 IDLLAGQTGALRVTA
+1271 TR
-1286 DNSYY
+1286 YCR
-1291 KLTSLYTLQERGWNE
+1291 KLE
-1306 VTEIKKSV
+1306 EIEKYMKEMKNG
-1314 ALIEGHARR
+1314 I
-1323 TSDAVDH
+1323 
-1330 MSTIG
+1330 STMVNNG
-1335 VKINMNMN
+1335 VLMRKQQ

>member
-12 GDIDNELAKIKLAIK
+12 GDIEKELAKVKLAIK

-33 YTSFKRLLNSS
+33 YTSFTRLLSSS
-44 NESFNGLSRVAQG
+44 NDAFNGLNRNAQR
-57 QAVVLQRVIQE
+57 QAIILQRYIQK

-78 LFDKF
+78 LYEKF
-83 EKGNISAANYAQA
+83 KKGTLSSEEYAQA
-96 QARLSVQQAELKRQA
+96 QSRLAVQQAELKQRA
-111 SDLNQELQREIQ
+111 SDANHTLEREIQ
-123 LNGKVADSLEQKI
+123 LNRASKGSLEEKKVT
-136 SHLSN
+136 LN
-141 LKAEYS
+141 LLKEEYS
-147 KLSQEERDN
+147 
-156 ELVGGRLISQV
+156 
-167 KVLSKEIEDINNR
+167 
-180 FRTEKAQITFVSGS
+180 
-194 LQEKT
+194 
-199 ALIAKLRNEYARL
+199 
-212 TPAERDSEQIGGKLV
+212 
-227 TQIKT
+227 
-232 LNKEVEDINN
+232 
-242 RFRIEKVVVSQI
+242 
-254 SGSLQEK
+254 
-261 NTILSKLREEYAR
+261 R

-281 NEKIGGQLITRI
+281 NEKIGGQLLSRI
-293 RELNREVKNIN
+293 KELDRETKSLSGGLKEVKA
-304 EGMEDTKTESGDLT
+304 SSSSLT
-318 DALEMIPGAIGGSIS
+318 DSLEQIPGPIGDGVSQ
-333 KFKQLLSIGKS
+333 FKQLLSAGKA
-344 FMSSGLGIFIGG
+344 FMSSGIGLFVGG
-356 LASAFF
+356 LTVLFYG
-362 VLKTGIEGSEEATVR
+362 LKTAIEGSEQATTKMNATFVY
-377 LSAKTEYFKS
+377 TKS
-387 IYSTQKKML
+387 IWDTQKKML
-396 TESMAAF
+396 TEATATL
-403 YNLITG
+403 YNIFTG
-409 DTEAMNENLKAF
+409 DWDAANKSAQRFHE
-421 TRLQLHQVGYAQL
+421 LQLNQVGYA
-434 SQKAVI
+434 KASALASEEQVKI
-440 ERNNVNKQEE
+440 NKQTE
-450 RNNGLILANAAA
+450 RNNGLILANSAA
-462 IEQYRTGLM
+462 IEQYRTQLM

-476 FEERKKL
+476 FEERKKI
-483 GQDILKLEKENSQL
+483 GQEVLKLEKENANL
-497 KLDVISEKYKVFLDA
+497 KLEPLSRNYNNFITDNRDA
-512 SSEAIERI
+512 FTLIT
-520 SDKFPEQ
+520 KQFPEQ
-527 IKLAQEYF
+527 TKLANEYF
-535 KTLTTGGELTLT
+535 NTLAEGGELTLG
-547 QQQQLINAIHDI
+547 QQHELINAVNDI
-559 TSGLDK
+559 TSGLDRV
-565 SWDDKQKAEF
+565 WDDKQKAKF

-583 SATKDYYSKSREV
+583 NVTKDYYSKTREV

-749 ILDLEIKEQK
+749 ILDLEIKDQR
-759 EERQKQIDDT
+759 EERQKQLDAM
-769 LKQYAGYTTQMTSLH
+769 LKDYAGYTTKVTSLH

-795 TLLTKA
+795 ALLTKA
-801 TTDEERKRIQE
+801 TTDEERKRINE
-812 TIKLREDGYK
+812 TIRLREDGYK
-822 QSLLNLGIENE
+822 QSLLLLGIENE

-843 QEVSIKTLRKAL
+843 QEVSVKTLRKAL

-863 EFEEKTKVDPNS
+863 EFEAKTKVDPNS
-875 KTGIDLSNIKSQ
+875 KTGVDLSNIKTQIHSI
-887 LKGIGNDMDKVS
+887 KTDVDKVGFVS
-899 SVTAKAPMDFSK
+899 AKAPMDFSK

-985 YKIFKTLADNVKYNR
+985 YKIFKTLADNVRYNKQIR
-1000 QVRRDYE
+1000 AEYE
-1007 EGLLETYDK
+1007 QGLLETYDK